1 MKVSYFTF
9 WPQESGSR
17 YCQGSSIQPSHTRLT
32 VYTFST
38 VCSVFIKCLVA
49 CLVLSGSAFAQNSA
63 ADLVRQTQQLLLRG
77 EIAAAKATLQQVAK
91 SDLET
96 PSVIFEQALL
106 DDAQGRHEPARKNY
120 DHLQAGPLANAAAVP
135 SAVNL
140 VAVGQFKQAGKAF
153 EQLSASQDSYV
164 AGYAQLW
171 QLWLAARARP
181 GSSAVHRAKLAEAAS
196 RIRAASPQQEAIGQL
211 YAGEGSVGE
220 VFAAIDR
227 MSFSDP
233 LQRRNARSE
242 AAFFAGGYL
251 QYVRRDYPAAM
262 RLYQQELSQPGASIE
277 RPLLAK
283 ALASLPVSTR

>member
-1 MKVSYFTF
+1 MKTSYFTF
-9 WPQESGSR
+9 GPQESGSR
-17 YCQGSSIQPSHTRLT
+17 YCQGSPIQTRHTRLI
-32 VYTFST
+32 VYIVST
-38 VCSVFIKCLVA
+38 VCSVFVNFLVTCIA
-49 CLVLSGSAFAQNSA
+49 MSGVAFAQNNA
-63 ADLVRQTQQLLLRG
+63 NDLVRQTQQLLLRG

-91 SDLET
+91 NDQEA

-106 DDAQGRHEPARKNY
+106 DDAEGRHEQARKNY

-153 EQLSASQDSYV
+153 KQLSASQDSYV

-171 QLWLAARARP
+171 QLWLAARTRE
-181 GSSAVHRAKLAEAAS
+181 GSSAVHRAKLAETAS
-196 RIRAASPQQEAIGQL
+196 RIRAASPQQEAIGRL
-211 YAGEGSVGE
+211 YAGEGSVGA
-220 VFAAIDR
+220 VFTAIDG